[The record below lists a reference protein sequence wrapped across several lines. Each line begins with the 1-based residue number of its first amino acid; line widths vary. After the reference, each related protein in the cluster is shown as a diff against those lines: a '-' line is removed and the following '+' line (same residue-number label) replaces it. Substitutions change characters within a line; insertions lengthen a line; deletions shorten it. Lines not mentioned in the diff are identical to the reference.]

1 MVRGS
6 SGYSAIETFEFET
19 GIVSPPDSVVL
30 SYGMSGI
37 KDEKSDAD
45 LLVGLRPRWDSGAR
59 ELWLGDW
66 LIKRL
71 IKSSENQLIVL
82 DVFEE
87 MGWPR
92 QIDDP
97 LPPKP
102 FVVHAERVRET
113 CRRLNKAQTHP
124 LMHFRA
130 SPSREVILWEMRE
143 RRDETTDSGKK
154 PR

>member
-1 MVRGS
+1 MENGS
-6 SGYSAIETFEFET
+6 SGYSSVDTFETDFF
-19 GIVSPPDSVVL
+19 SPLDSVVISCGL
-30 SYGMSGI
+30 SGI
-37 KDEKSDAD
+37 KDEKSDD
-45 LLVGLRPRWDSGAR
+45 DPLVGLRPRWNSGTR

-66 LIKRL
+66 LVKRL
-71 IKSSENQLIVL
+71 IKTSENQQIVL

-102 FVVHAERVRET
+102 FSVHAERVRET
-113 CRRLNKAQTHP
+113 CRRLNKAQIHA

-130 SPSREVILWEMRE
+130 SPSREIILWELRDRRGE
-143 RRDETTDSGKK
+143 RTDSVRK